1 MTRHTSPRS
10 PRVWFVTGAGRGF
23 GRLFAEAALAGGD
36 RVVGTARRPEALDD
50 LSAEHE
56 GRLVVLRLDV
66 TDRAAVFAAVERAFG
81 AFGRLDVVVNNAG
94 YGLSGAVEEV
104 TEAQARAILDANF
117 FGALW
122 VCQAVAP
129 HLREQR
135 SGHVVQM
142 SSVSG
147 LVGIPTMGLYSASK
161 FALEGMSDALAGEL
175 EPFGV
180 DVTLVEPRVYATG
193 FMGPSMELAEF
204 EEEYHPVRAALMERY
219 SDVSPGD
226 PARVAEAVLELVDSP
241 EPPRR
246 LLLGDGD
253 YDAVIEAYRRRM
265 AEWGEWERTSRAAG

>member
-1 MTRHTSPRS
+1 MTQQRS
-10 PRVWFVTGAGRGF
+10 SRVWFVTGAGRGF
-23 GRLFAEAALAGGD
+23 GRLFAEGALAAGD
-36 RVVGTARRPEALDD
+36 RVVGTARRPGALEE
-50 LSAEHE
+50 LVAEYG
-56 GRLVVLRLDV
+56 GRLVVLPLDV
-66 TDRAAVFAAVERAFG
+66 SDRAAVFAAVKDALAAFG
-81 AFGRLDVVVNNAG
+81 GLDVVVNNAG

-104 TEAQARAILDANF
+104 TEGQAREILDTNF

-129 HLREQR
+129 HLREQG

-161 FALEGMSDALAGEL
+161 FALEGMSDALADEL

-180 DVTLVEPRVYATG
+180 RVTLIEPRIYATG
-193 FMGPSMELAEF
+193 FIGPSMRLAEF
-204 EEEYHPVRAALMERY
+204 SEDYHPVRAALMERY
-219 SDVSPGD
+219 GGVAPGD
-226 PARVAEAVLELVDSP
+226 PARVAEAVLKLVDSP

-253 YDAVIEAYRRRM
+253 YDAIFEAYRRRM
-265 AEWGEWERTSRAAG
+265 AEWTDWESTSRAAG

>member
-1 MTRHTSPRS
+1 M
-10 PRVWFVTGAGRGF
+10 
-23 GRLFAEAALAGGD
+23 
-36 RVVGTARRPEALDD
+36 
-50 LSAEHE
+50 
-56 GRLVVLRLDV
+56 
-66 TDRAAVFAAVERAFG
+66 
-81 AFGRLDVVVNNAG
+81 
-94 YGLSGAVEEV
+94 
-104 TEAQARAILDANF
+104 
-117 FGALW
+117 
-122 VCQAVAP
+122 AP

-219 SDVSPGD
+219 GDVSPGD
-226 PARVAEAVLELVDSP
+226 PTGVAEAVLELVDSP
-241 EPPRR
+241 GPPRR

-253 YDAVIEAYRRRM
+253 YDAVIEAYRKRM